1 MIRKR
6 LFIIIWVLVGIAIS
20 LFPYFIFVE
29 RLPVFISVSVFFVF
43 SIAIQYII
51 QRNFFEET
59 HGINEEKNLFLKKLT
74 KELLFSC
81 LIGIVQVLSLLG
93 LGYLILPVSSF
104 EFEMFKWNT
113 LAVGSLQPFILNFL
127 YRLFFL
133 IQQYTFLKKEV
144 HSFKKLSKVT
154 QKKTLQDLV
163 SPHFLFNSLNT
174 AASITSENA
183 DEAVE
188 FVKKLSDL
196 YEFILKNNENQLIEL
211 REELEIVE
219 KYGFLIQTRFGD
231 FFCINI
237 KIPKMYLNALIPPL
251 TLQNLVENAVKHNSV
266 TRKKPLTLTIE
277 IEEGYII
284 VENNINPK
292 KTYRNESTKLG
303 LSYIKSQFQQF
314 SPNEIRV
321 VQNHNRFRVEIP
333 VIHQTLT

>member
-1 MIRKR
+1 M
-6 LFIIIWVLVGIAIS
+6 LVGITIS
-20 LFPYFIFVE
+20 LFPYFTFIERLSEFIFVS
-29 RLPVFISVSVFFVF
+29 IFFVF
-43 SIAIQYII
+43 SISIQYLI

-59 HGINEEKNLFLKKLT
+59 LGINEEKNLFLKKLT

-81 LIGIVQVLSLLG
+81 LIGVVQVLSLLS
-93 LGYLILPVSSF
+93 LGYLILTVSSF
-104 EFEMFKWNT
+104 EFEMFKWYT
-113 LAVGSLQPFILNFL
+113 LAIGSFQPFILNFL

-188 FVKKLSDL
+188 FVNKLSDL

-237 KIPKMYLNALIPPL
+237 TIPKKYFSALIPPL

-277 IEEGYII
+277 IEGEYI
-284 VENNINPK
+284 VVQNNINPK
-292 KTYRNESTKLG
+292 KTFRNESTKLG
-303 LSYIKSQFQQF
+303 LSYIKNQFQQF
-314 SPNEIRV
+314 SPYAIRV
-321 VQNHNRFRVEIP
+321 VQNQDRFRVEIP

>member
-20 LFPYFIFVE
+20 LFPYFIFLE
-29 RLPVFISVSVFFVF
+29 RLPVFISVFVFFVF
-43 SIAIQYII
+43 SISVQYII

-59 HGINEEKNLFLKKLT
+59 HGINEEKNLFRKKLT

-81 LIGIVQVLSLLG
+81 LIGVVQVLSLLG

-196 YEFILKNNENQLIEL
+196 YKFILKNNENQLIEL

-277 IEEGYII
+277 IEGEYII

>member
-237 KIPKMYLNALIPPL
+237 TIPKKYFSALIPPL

-266 TRKKPLTLTIE
+266 TRKKPLTLTIQ
-277 IEEGYII
+277 IEGEYII

-303 LSYIKSQFQQF
+303 LSYIKSQFQQI

-321 VQNHNRFRVEIP
+321 VQNHDRFRVEIP

>member
-1 MIRKR
+1 MILKKR
-6 LFIIIWVLVGIAIS
+6 FIITWVLFGITIS
-20 LFPYFIFVE
+20 LIPFYSFLE
-29 RLPVFISVSVFFVF
+29 RFFLAFLVIAFACF
-43 SIAIQYII
+43 SITLQYII
-51 QRNFFEET
+51 QRIFFK
-59 HGINEEKNLFLKKLT
+59 EKHTLNTKKNHLMKQLKKDLF
-74 KELLFSC
+74 FSC
-81 LIGIVQVLSLLG
+81 LIGLFQVAVLIFIGFAIMPTSYDFERFKFYALIVG
-93 LGYLILPVSSF
+93 F
-104 EFEMFKWNT
+104 
-113 LAVGSLQPFILNFL
+113 LQPFILNFL
-127 YRLFFL
+127 YRSFYL
-133 IQQYTFLKKEV
+133 IQQNTFLKKEV

-174 AASITSENA
+174 AAGITSENPG
-183 DEAVE
+183 EAVE
-188 FVKKLSDL
+188 FVNKLSDL

-237 KIPKMYLNALIPPL
+237 KIPKMYFSVLIPPL

-277 IEEGYII
+277 IEGEYII

-292 KTYRNESTKLG
+292 KTYKNESTKLG

-314 SPNEIRV
+314 SSNEIRV
-321 VQNHNRFRVEIP
+321 VQNHDRFRVEIP
-333 VIHQTLT
+333 VIHQTLA